1 MISLLSDLTTEEGL
15 KALNEYLKDKSY
27 MHGYCVSQSDITV
40 FISIKQ
46 SLDPK
51 LYPHL
56 HRWHK
61 HIKVVGGDITKPPNF
76 IKHEGQE
83 CKILKENISYK
94 SPKKEQAMKTDNSR
108 TESQDSLVDN
118 SDVVSEK
125 ELRNIKDDKDYDSQV
140 YPTEISNIY
149 TILLEIKPKD
159 EEVDMKEL
167 ESLVRGVDLEGLKW
181 GASQTTPIAYGIHKL
196 SIICT
201 LEDDRSSMQDV
212 LQRLVKYENYV
223 RDVNIAAFNKL

>member
-61 HIKVVGGDITKPPNF
+61 HIKVVGGDITKTPNF

-94 SPKKEQAMKTDNSR
+94 SPKKEQAMKT
-108 TESQDSLVDN
+108 
-118 SDVVSEK
+118 
-125 ELRNIKDDKDYDSQV
+125 
-140 YPTEISNIY
+140 
-149 TILLEIKPKD
+149 
-159 EEVDMKEL
+159 
-167 ESLVRGVDLEGLKW
+167 
-181 GASQTTPIAYGIHKL
+181 
-196 SIICT
+196 
-201 LEDDRSSMQDV
+201 
-212 LQRLVKYENYV
+212 
-223 RDVNIAAFNKL
+223 